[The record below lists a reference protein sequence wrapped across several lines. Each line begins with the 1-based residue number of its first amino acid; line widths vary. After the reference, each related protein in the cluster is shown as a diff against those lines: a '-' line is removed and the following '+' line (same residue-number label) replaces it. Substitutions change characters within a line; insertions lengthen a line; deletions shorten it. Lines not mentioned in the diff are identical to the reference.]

1 MKQTSLSGGGA
12 KKFIIRASALLL
24 LVMIPF
30 LFAHFRPGRAATN
43 LEGSIVRVE
52 RKNFTQT
59 LRLNGTTQASRSF
72 VVLAPR
78 LEGAQVG
85 SMVITKLAPA
95 GTHVNKGDIL
105 VEFDPQAQTKDYLD
119 KKSTYENLVG
129 QVAQKEAEE
138 NIARAKDDT
147 AMKQAEDEF
156 KRAQLEI
163 QRNEIV
169 SRIDAEKNQEAL
181 DEAQATLKQLT
192 ETYQLKRAAAA
203 ATIRI
208 QVIQRDRALD
218 AMRYAQGNAEKM
230 VVHSPMP
237 GVVVYNTIWLGGRMG
252 TVQQGDQVRPGV
264 PFLQVVD
271 PSQMEVRVQLNQVD
285 LLKVHPGQQAEMHL
299 DAYPGMTLPATLEEL
314 SPLGHTGQ
322 FTEAV
327 RSFTARFSVQG
338 TDPRLLPDLSAALD
352 LDLGSQKNVLVVP
365 WQSVGS
371 EAGHPYVWLKTSGG
385 FEKRSV
391 QAGPRNDLEVV
402 VNSGLS
408 EGDIIRRA
416 AAGDQSGAAQQ

>member
-1 MKQTSLSGGGA
+1 MDQASQRDNGA
-12 KKFIIRASALLL
+12 KSFTLRASALLL
-24 LVMIPF
+24 LGTTPF
-30 LFAHFRPGRAATN
+30 LFAHFRPGRSATN
-43 LEGSIVRVE
+43 IEESVIRVE
-52 RKNFTQT
+52 RRDFSQS
-59 LRLNGTTQASRSF
+59 LRLNGITQASRSF
-72 VVLAPR
+72 VVLAPK

-95 GTHVNKGDIL
+95 GTHIKKGDFL
-105 VEFDPQAQTKDYLD
+105 VEFDPQAQTKDYLE
-119 KKSTYENLVG
+119 KKGAYESLVG
-129 QVAQKEAEE
+129 QVAQKRAEE
-138 NIARAKDDT
+138 AIASSKDDT
-147 AMKQAEDEF
+147 AMKQAEDEL
-156 KRAQLEI
+156 KRAQLEL
-163 QRNEIV
+163 QKNEIV

-181 DEAQATLKQLT
+181 DEAQATLKQLK

-203 ATIRI
+203 AAIRI
-208 QVIQRDRALD
+208 QEIQRDRALE
-218 AMRYAQGNAEKM
+218 AMRYAQGNAAKM

-285 LLKVHPGQQAEMHL
+285 LLKVHAGQHAEMHL
-299 DAYPGMTLPATLEEL
+299 DAYPGMTLPAVLEEI

-327 RSFTARFSVQG
+327 RTFTASFSVQG

-352 LDLGSQKNVLVVP
+352 LDLGTQKKVLVVP
-365 WQSVGS
+365 WQSIGM
-371 EAGHPYVWLKTSGG
+371 EAGHSFVWLKTRVG

-391 QAGPRNDLEVV
+391 ETRSRNDLEAV

-408 EGDIIRRA
+408 EGDTIRRVA
-416 AAGDQSGAAQQ
+416 VEEQPGADRQ

>member
-1 MKQTSLSGGGA
+1 MDLASQRSNGA
-12 KKFIIRASALLL
+12 KTSILRASALLL
-24 LVMIPF
+24 LVTTPF

-43 LEGSIVRVE
+43 LEESVVRVE
-52 RKNFTQT
+52 RRDFSQS
-59 LRLNGTTQASRSF
+59 LRLNGTTEASRSF

-95 GTHVNKGDIL
+95 GTRIKKGDFL
-105 VEFDPQAQTKDYLD
+105 VEFDPQAQTKDYLE
-119 KKSTYENLVG
+119 KKGAYESLVG
-129 QVAQKEAEE
+129 QVAQKGAEE
-138 NIARAKDDT
+138 AIASSKDDT
-147 AMKQAEDEF
+147 AMKQAEDELQ
-156 KRAQLEI
+156 RTQLEL
-163 QRNEIV
+163 QRNE
-169 SRIDAEKNQEAL
+169 EAL
-181 DEAQATLKQLT
+181 DEAQATLKQLK

-208 QVIQRDRALD
+208 QEIQRDRALE
-218 AMRYAQGNAEKM
+218 AMRYAQGNAAKM

-271 PSQMEVRVQLNQVD
+271 PSQMQVRVQLNQVD
-285 LLKVHPGQQAEMHL
+285 LLKVHAGQRAEMQL
-299 DAYPGMTLPATLEEL
+299 DAYPGMTLPAVLEEV

-327 RSFTARFSVQG
+327 RAFTATFSVQG

-352 LDLGSQKNVLVVP
+352 LDLGTQKNVLVVP
-365 WQSVGS
+365 WQSIGM
-371 EAGHPYVWLKTSGG
+371 EAGHSFVWLKTRVG

-391 QAGPRNDLEVV
+391 QTGSRNDLEAV

-408 EGDIIRRA
+408 EGDMIRRVA
-416 AAGDQSGAAQQ
+416 VEEQPGAGRQ

>member
-1 MKQTSLSGGGA
+1 
-12 KKFIIRASALLL
+12 
-24 LVMIPF
+24 
-30 LFAHFRPGRAATN
+30 
-43 LEGSIVRVE
+43 
-52 RKNFTQT
+52 
-59 LRLNGTTQASRSF
+59 
-72 VVLAPR
+72 
-78 LEGAQVG
+78 
-85 SMVITKLAPA
+85 
-95 GTHVNKGDIL
+95 
-105 VEFDPQAQTKDYLD
+105 
-119 KKSTYENLVG
+119 
-129 QVAQKEAEE
+129 
-138 NIARAKDDT
+138 
-147 AMKQAEDEF
+147 MKQAEDEL
-156 KRAQLEI
+156 KRTQLEL

-181 DEAQATLKQLT
+181 DEAQATLKQLK

-208 QVIQRDRALD
+208 QEIQRDRALE
-218 AMRYAQGNAEKM
+218 AMRYAQGNAAKM

-271 PSQMEVRVQLNQVD
+271 PSQMQVRVQLNQVD
-285 LLKVHPGQQAEMHL
+285 LLKVHAGQRAEMQL
-299 DAYPGMTLPATLEEL
+299 DAYPGMTLPAVLEEV

-327 RSFTARFSVQG
+327 RAFTATFSVQG

-352 LDLGSQKNVLVVP
+352 LDLGTQKNVLAVP
-365 WQSVGS
+365 WQSIGM
-371 EAGHPYVWLKTSGG
+371 EAGHSFVWLKTRVG

-391 QAGPRNDLEVV
+391 QTGSRNDLEAV

-408 EGDIIRRA
+408 EGDMIRRVA
-416 AAGDQSGAAQQ
+416 VEEQPGAGRQ

>member
-1 MKQTSLSGGGA
+1 MDLASQRSNGA
-12 KKFIIRASALLL
+12 KTSILRASALLL
-24 LVMIPF
+24 LVTTPF

-43 LEGSIVRVE
+43 LEESVVRVE
-52 RKNFTQT
+52 RRDFSQS
-59 LRLNGTTQASRSF
+59 LRLNGTTEASRSF

-95 GTHVNKGDIL
+95 GTRIKKGDFL
-105 VEFDPQAQTKDYLD
+105 VEFDPQAQTKDYLE
-119 KKSTYENLVG
+119 KKGAYESLVG
-129 QVAQKEAEE
+129 QVAQKGAEE
-138 NIARAKDDT
+138 AIASSKDDT
-147 AMKQAEDEF
+147 AMKQAEDEL
-156 KRAQLEI
+156 KRTQLEL

-181 DEAQATLKQLT
+181 DEAQATLKQLK

-208 QVIQRDRALD
+208 QEIQRDRALE
-218 AMRYAQGNAEKM
+218 AMRYAQGNAAKM

-271 PSQMEVRVQLNQVD
+271 PSQMQVRVQLNQVD
-285 LLKVHPGQQAEMHL
+285 LLKVHAGQRAEMQL
-299 DAYPGMTLPATLEEL
+299 DAYPGMTLPAVLEEV

-327 RSFTARFSVQG
+327 RAFTATFSVQG

-352 LDLGSQKNVLVVP
+352 LDLGTQKNVLAVP
-365 WQSVGS
+365 WQSIGM
-371 EAGHPYVWLKTSGG
+371 EAGHSFVWLKTRVG

-391 QAGPRNDLEVV
+391 QTGSRNDLEAV

-408 EGDIIRRA
+408 EGDMIRRVA
-416 AAGDQSGAAQQ
+416 VEEQPGAGRQ

>member
-1 MKQTSLSGGGA
+1 MDQASQRDNGA
-12 KKFIIRASALLL
+12 KSFTLRASALLL
-24 LVMIPF
+24 LVTTPF
-30 LFAHFRPGRAATN
+30 LFAHFRPGRSATN
-43 LEGSIVRVE
+43 IEESVIRVE
-52 RKNFTQT
+52 RRDFSQS
-59 LRLNGTTQASRSF
+59 LRLNGITQASRSF
-72 VVLAPR
+72 VVLAPK

-95 GTHVNKGDIL
+95 GTHIKKGDFL
-105 VEFDPQAQTKDYLD
+105 VEFDPQAQTKDYLE
-119 KKSTYENLVG
+119 KKGAYESLVG
-129 QVAQKEAEE
+129 QVAQKRAEE
-138 NIARAKDDT
+138 AIASSKDDT
-147 AMKQAEDEF
+147 AMKQAEDEL
-156 KRAQLEI
+156 KRAQLEL
-163 QRNEIV
+163 QKNEIV

-181 DEAQATLKQLT
+181 DEAQATLKQLK

-208 QVIQRDRALD
+208 QEIQRDRALE
-218 AMRYAQGNAEKM
+218 AMRYAQGNAAKM

-285 LLKVHPGQQAEMHL
+285 LLKVHAGQHAEMHL
-299 DAYPGMTLPATLEEL
+299 DAYPGMTLPAVLEEI

-327 RSFTARFSVQG
+327 RTFTASFSVQG

-352 LDLGSQKNVLVVP
+352 LDLGTQKKVLVVP
-365 WQSVGS
+365 WQSIGI
-371 EAGHPYVWLKTSGG
+371 EAGHSFVWLKTRVG

-391 QAGPRNDLEVV
+391 ETRSRNDLEAV

-408 EGDIIRRA
+408 EGDTIRRVA
-416 AAGDQSGAAQQ
+416 VEEQPGADRQ

>member
-1 MKQTSLSGGGA
+1 MDQASQRDNGA
-12 KKFIIRASALLL
+12 KSFTLRASALLL
-24 LVMIPF
+24 LVTTPF
-30 LFAHFRPGRAATN
+30 LFAHFRPGRSATN
-43 LEGSIVRVE
+43 IEESVIRVE
-52 RKNFTQT
+52 RRDFSQS
-59 LRLNGTTQASRSF
+59 LRFNGTTQASRSF
-72 VVLAPR
+72 VVLAPK

-95 GTHVNKGDIL
+95 GTHIKKGDFL
-105 VEFDPQAQTKDYLD
+105 VEFDPQAQTKDYLE
-119 KKSTYENLVG
+119 KKGAYESLVG
-129 QVAQKEAEE
+129 QAAQKRAEE
-138 NIARAKDDT
+138 AIASSKDDT
-147 AMKQAEDEF
+147 AMKQAEDEL
-156 KRAQLEI
+156 KRAQLEL
-163 QRNEIV
+163 QKNEIV

-181 DEAQATLKQLT
+181 DEAQATLKQLK

-208 QVIQRDRALD
+208 QEIQRDRALE
-218 AMRYAQGNAEKM
+218 AMRYAQGNAAKM

-285 LLKVHPGQQAEMHL
+285 LLKVHAGQHAEMHL
-299 DAYPGMTLPATLEEL
+299 DAYPGMTLPAVLEEI

-327 RSFTARFSVQG
+327 RTFTASFSVQG

-352 LDLGSQKNVLVVP
+352 LDLGTQKKVLVAP
-365 WQSVGS
+365 WQSIGM
-371 EAGHPYVWLKTSGG
+371 EAGHSFVWLKTRVG

-391 QAGPRNDLEVV
+391 ETRSRNDLEAV

-408 EGDIIRRA
+408 EGDTIRRVA
-416 AAGDQSGAAQQ
+416 VEEQPGADRQ

>member
-1 MKQTSLSGGGA
+1 MDQTSLSGGEA

-24 LVMIPF
+24 VVMIPF

-52 RKNFTQT
+52 RKNFAQT

-85 SMVITKLAPA
+85 SMVITKLASA
-95 GTHVNKGDIL
+95 GTHVNKGDVL

-181 DEAQATLKQLT
+181 DEAQTTLKQLT

-208 QVIQRDRALD
+208 QVIQRDRALE
-218 AMRYAQGNAEKM
+218 AMHYAQGNAEKM

-299 DAYPGMTLPATLEEL
+299 DAYPGITLPAILEEL

-352 LDLGSQKNVLVVP
+352 LDVGSQKNVLVVP
-365 WQSVGS
+365 WQSIGN
-371 EAGHPYVWLKTSGG
+371 EAEHPYVWVKTTVS

-391 QAGPRNDLEVV
+391 QTGPRNDLEAV

-416 AAGDQSGAAQQ
+416 AADDQSRAAPQ

>member
-1 MKQTSLSGGGA
+1 MERTSLMGGET
-12 KKFIIRASALLL
+12 KTFLIRSSALLI
-24 LVMIPF
+24 LVMTAF
-30 LFAHFRPGRAATN
+30 LFAHFRLGRAATN
-43 LEGSIVRVE
+43 VEESIVRVD
-52 RKNFTQT
+52 RRNFTQS

-72 VVLAPR
+72 VVLAPK

-95 GTHVNKGDIL
+95 GTHVIKGDVL

-119 KKSTYENLVG
+119 KKGAYEGLVG
-129 QVAQKEAEE
+129 QVAQKGAEE
-138 NIARAKDDT
+138 DIARAKDDT
-147 AMKQAEDEF
+147 AMKQAEDEL
-156 KRAQLEI
+156 RRTQLEL
-163 QRNEIV
+163 QKNEIV

-181 DEAQATLKQLT
+181 DEAQTTLKQLK

-203 ATIRI
+203 ATLRI
-208 QVIQRDRALD
+208 QEIQRDRALE
-218 AMRYAQGNAEKM
+218 AMRYAQGNAAKM
-230 VVHSPMP
+230 VVRSPMP

-271 PSQMEVRVQLNQVD
+271 PSQMEIRVELNQVD
-285 LLKVHPGQQAEMHL
+285 LLKVHPGQRAAMHL
-299 DAYPGMTLPATLEEL
+299 DAYPGMTLPAVLEEL

-352 LDLGSQKNVLVVP
+352 VDLGAQKNVLVVP
-365 WQSVGS
+365 WQSLGM
-371 EAGHPYVWLKTSGG
+371 EGGHCFVWLKTRVG

-391 QAGPRNDLEVV
+391 QAGSRNDLEAV

-408 EGDIIRRA
+408 EGDMIRRVA
-416 AAGDQSGAAQQ
+416 VADQSGTSRQ

>member
-1 MKQTSLSGGGA
+1 MNQKARMQGGA
-12 KKFIIRASALLL
+12 KRFALRASALLL
-24 LVMIPF
+24 LVLAIF
-30 LFAHFRPGRAATN
+30 LYAHFRPGMAATN
-43 LEGSIVRVE
+43 LEESIARVE
-52 RKNFTQT
+52 RKNFSQT
-59 LRLNGTTQASRSF
+59 LRLNGATQASRSF
-72 VVLAPR
+72 VVLAPK

-85 SMVITKLAPA
+85 SMVITKLAAA
-95 GTHVNKGDIL
+95 GMHVGKGEVL

-129 QVAQKEAEE
+129 QVAQKVAEE

-147 AMKQAEDEF
+147 AMKQAEDEL
-156 KRAQLEI
+156 KRAELEL

-181 DEAQATLKQLT
+181 DEAQTTFKQLT

-208 QVIQRDRALD
+208 QEIQRDRAME
-218 AMRYAQGNAEKM
+218 AMRYAQGNAAKM

-285 LLKVHPGQQAEMHL
+285 LLKLHLGQHALMHL
-299 DAYPGMTLPATLEEL
+299 DAYPGMTLPTTLEEL

-322 FTEAV
+322 FSETV
-327 RSFTARFSVQG
+327 RSFAARFSVQG
-338 TDPRLLPDLSAALD
+338 TDARLLPDLSAALD
-352 LDLGSQKNVLVVP
+352 VDLGSQSNALVVP
-365 WQSVGS
+365 LQSIGKES
-371 EAGHPYVWLKTSGG
+371 EHDFVWLRTTMG
-385 FEKRSV
+385 FEKRTV
-391 QAGPRNDLEVV
+391 KTGARNDLEAV
-402 VNSGLS
+402 VNSGLT
-408 EGDIIRRA
+408 EGDVIRRA
-416 AAGDQSGAAQQ
+416 AIEDQPGTVRP

>member
-1 MKQTSLSGGGA
+1 MDQASQRDNGA
-12 KKFIIRASALLL
+12 KSFTLRASALLL
-24 LVMIPF
+24 LVTTPF
-30 LFAHFRPGRAATN
+30 LFAHFRPGRSATN
-43 LEGSIVRVE
+43 IEESFIRVE
-52 RKNFTQT
+52 RRDFSQS

-72 VVLAPR
+72 VVLAPK

-95 GTHVNKGDIL
+95 GTHIKKGDFL
-105 VEFDPQAQTKDYLD
+105 VEFDPQAQTKDYLE
-119 KKSTYENLVG
+119 KKGAYESLVG
-129 QVAQKEAEE
+129 QVAQKRAEE
-138 NIARAKDDT
+138 AIASSKDDT
-147 AMKQAEDEF
+147 AMKQAEDEL
-156 KRAQLEI
+156 KRAQLEL
-163 QRNEIV
+163 QKNEIV

-181 DEAQATLKQLT
+181 DEAQATLKQLK

-208 QVIQRDRALD
+208 QEIQRDRALE
-218 AMRYAQGNAEKM
+218 AMRYAQGNAAKM

-285 LLKVHPGQQAEMHL
+285 LLKVHAGQHAEMHL
-299 DAYPGMTLPATLEEL
+299 DAYPGMTLPAVLEEI

-327 RSFTARFSVQG
+327 RTFTASFSVQG

-352 LDLGSQKNVLVVP
+352 LDLGTQKKVLVVP
-365 WQSVGS
+365 WQSIGM
-371 EAGHPYVWLKTSGG
+371 EAGHSFVWLKTRVG

-391 QAGPRNDLEVV
+391 ETRSRNDLEAV

-408 EGDIIRRA
+408 EGDTIRRVA
-416 AAGDQSGAAQQ
+416 VEEQPGADRQ

>member
-1 MKQTSLSGGGA
+1 MDQKSLSGGES
-12 KKFIIRASALLL
+12 KKFIFRASVLLL
-24 LVMIPF
+24 LVMVPF

-43 LEGSIVRVE
+43 LEQSTVKVE
-52 RKNFTQT
+52 RKNFGQVI
-59 LRLNGTTQASRSF
+59 RLNGTTQASRSF
-72 VVLAPR
+72 VVLAPK

-85 SMVITKLAPA
+85 SMVITKLVPA
-95 GTHVNKGDIL
+95 GTHAKKDAFL

-129 QVAQKEAEE
+129 QVAQKQAEE
-138 NIARAKDDT
+138 DIARAKDDT
-147 AMKQAEDEF
+147 AMKQAEDEL
-156 KRAQLEI
+156 KRAELEL

-181 DEAQATLKQLT
+181 DEAQVTLKQLKQ
-192 ETYQLKRAAAA
+192 TYELKRAASAS
-203 ATIRI
+203 TIRI
-208 QVIQRDRALD
+208 QEIQRDRALE
-218 AMRYAQGNAEKM
+218 AMRYAQGNAAKM
-230 VVHSPMP
+230 VVHSPME

-271 PSQMEVRVQLNQVD
+271 PSQMEVRVELNQVD
-285 LLKVHPGQQAEMHL
+285 VLKVHPGQRAQMHL
-299 DAYPGMTLPATLEEL
+299 DAYPGMTLPAVLEEF

-327 RSFTARFSVQG
+327 RTFTASFSVQG

-352 LDLGSQKNVLVVP
+352 LDLGTQKNVLVVP
-365 WQSVGS
+365 WQSIGM
-371 EAGHPYVWLKTSGG
+371 EAGHSFVWLKTRVG

-391 QAGPRNDLEVV
+391 ETKSRNDLEAV

-408 EGDIIRRA
+408 EGDTTRRVA
-416 AAGDQSGAAQQ
+416 VEEQPGAGRQ

>member
-1 MKQTSLSGGGA
+1 
-12 KKFIIRASALLL
+12 
-24 LVMIPF
+24 
-30 LFAHFRPGRAATN
+30 
-43 LEGSIVRVE
+43 
-52 RKNFTQT
+52 
-59 LRLNGTTQASRSF
+59 
-72 VVLAPR
+72 
-78 LEGAQVG
+78 
-85 SMVITKLAPA
+85 
-95 GTHVNKGDIL
+95 
-105 VEFDPQAQTKDYLD
+105 
-119 KKSTYENLVG
+119 
-129 QVAQKEAEE
+129 VAQKGAEE
-138 NIARAKDDT
+138 AIASSKDDT
-147 AMKQAEDEF
+147 AMKQAEDELQ
-156 KRAQLEI
+156 RTQLEL

-181 DEAQATLKQLT
+181 DEAQATLKQLK

-208 QVIQRDRALD
+208 QEIQRDRALE
-218 AMRYAQGNAEKM
+218 AMRYAQGNAAKM

-271 PSQMEVRVQLNQVD
+271 PSQMQVRVQLNQVD
-285 LLKVHPGQQAEMHL
+285 LLKVHAGQRAEMQL
-299 DAYPGMTLPATLEEL
+299 DAYPGMTLPAVLEEV

-327 RSFTARFSVQG
+327 RAFTATFSVQG

-352 LDLGSQKNVLVVP
+352 LDLGTQKNVLAVP
-365 WQSVGS
+365 WQSIGM
-371 EAGHPYVWLKTSGG
+371 EAGHSFVWLKTRVG

-391 QAGPRNDLEVV
+391 QTGSRNDLEAV

-408 EGDIIRRA
+408 EGDMIRRVA
-416 AAGDQSGAAQQ
+416 VEEQPGAGRQ

>member
-1 MKQTSLSGGGA
+1 MDQASQGDNGA
-12 KKFIIRASALLL
+12 KSFTLRASALLL
-24 LVMIPF
+24 LVTTPF
-30 LFAHFRPGRAATN
+30 LFAHFRPGRSATN
-43 LEGSIVRVE
+43 LEESVIRVE
-52 RKNFTQT
+52 RRDFSQS

-72 VVLAPR
+72 VVLAPK

-95 GTHVNKGDIL
+95 GTHIKKGDFL
-105 VEFDPQAQTKDYLD
+105 VEFDPQAQTKDYLE
-119 KKSTYENLVG
+119 KKGAYESLVG
-129 QVAQKEAEE
+129 QVAQKRAEE
-138 NIARAKDDT
+138 AIASSKDDT
-147 AMKQAEDEF
+147 AMKQAEDEL
-156 KRAQLEI
+156 KRAQLEL
-163 QRNEIV
+163 QKNEIV

-181 DEAQATLKQLT
+181 DEAQATLKQLK

-208 QVIQRDRALD
+208 QEIQRDRALE
-218 AMRYAQGNAEKM
+218 AMRYAQGNAAKM

-285 LLKVHPGQQAEMHL
+285 LLKVHAGQHAEMHL
-299 DAYPGMTLPATLEEL
+299 DAYPGMTLPAVLEEI

-327 RSFTARFSVQG
+327 RTFTASFSVQG

-352 LDLGSQKNVLVVP
+352 LDLGTQKKVLVVP
-365 WQSVGS
+365 WQSIGM
-371 EAGHPYVWLKTSGG
+371 EAGHSFVWLKTRVG

-391 QAGPRNDLEVV
+391 ETRSRNDLEAV

-408 EGDIIRRA
+408 EGDTIRQVA
-416 AAGDQSGAAQQ
+416 VEEQPGADRQ